1 MPPEQQEA
9 DISPLPVT
17 QVFCYKGPNLSR
29 FDTSMTRHIVLFL
42 FLTVL
47 LAFPAA
53 GNASVEEMFPLMGDQ
68 LRAKVENLNAIQNA
82 TCRNE
87 FIYSR
92 NQLPRFYEIR
102 GYRPAWL
109 NERGLIPQVDDLVRA
124 LHDASLEGLI
134 PGNYHLAAIESL
146 IGIIRDGEQE
156 FQDTEQLTDLD
167 ILLTDAFFIYGA
179 NLSRGRVDPE
189 TLHVRRT
196 ARVNKVD
203 FVTLVSEAVDG
214 NTIATTLESLKP
226 PHPAYGRL
234 KEGMTRYREI
244 ALAGGWGT
252 VPEGPKL
259 KKGDVSERVPP
270 IRRHL
275 VITGELQDG
284 DTGSPDLFDERLETA
299 VMAYQVRH
307 GLDPD
312 GVVGARTLAALNET
326 ADALVRKIELNLE
339 RWRWLPRD
347 LGKRHV
353 LVNSAAF
360 RLDVVE
366 GGEEVMSMRVVVGRN
381 YRSTPVVSSSI
392 VYMVLNPY
400 WNIPTKLAVEDIAPQ
415 VLKNPQYLAER
426 KIHIF
431 TDWRAD
437 ALEVDQSEVNWK
449 KYTAENFPYK
459 LRQDPGPKN
468 PLGRIKFIFP
478 NIHDVYLHDTPERNL
493 FYKASRGFSSGC
505 IRIEKPYDLALY
517 LLRGDREWSRQK
529 LNTVIRSGEM
539 TTVHL
544 PKPVPVHLL
553 YWTAWADEDGMV
565 QFREDIYERDAPLY
579 QVLME
584 NPSMF

>member
-1 MPPEQQEA
+1 
-9 DISPLPVT
+9 
-17 QVFCYKGPNLSR
+17 
-29 FDTSMTRHIVLFL
+29 MTRRIVLFL
-42 FLTVL
+42 SLTVF

-53 GNASVEEMFPLMGDQ
+53 GNASAEEMFSLMGDQ
-68 LRAKVENLNAIQNA
+68 LRAKVETLSTIQNA
-82 TCRNE
+82 SCRNE

-92 NQLPRFYEIR
+92 SQLPRFYEIR

-109 NERGLIPQVDDLVRA
+109 DEHGLTPQVDDLVRA
-124 LHDASLEGLI
+124 LHDASLEGLV

-146 IGIIRDGEQE
+146 MGIIRDSEQDL
-156 FQDTEQLTDLD
+156 QDTEQLTDLD

-203 FVTLVSEAVDG
+203 FVTLVSEAIDE
-214 NTIATTLESLKP
+214 NTIATALEYLKP
-226 PHPAYGRL
+226 PHPAYRRL
-234 KEGMTRYREI
+234 KEGITRYREI
-244 ALAGGWGT
+244 ALAGGWDP

-259 KKGDVSERVPP
+259 KKGDRSERVPP

-275 VITGELQDG
+275 VITGELRDG
-284 DTGSPDLFDERLETA
+284 DDGDPDLFDERLETA
-299 VMAYQVRH
+299 VMAYQTRH

-312 GVVGARTLAALNET
+312 GVVGARTLTALNET

-347 LGKRHV
+347 LGKRYV

-415 VLKNPQYLAER
+415 VLKNPRYLAER

-505 IRIEKPYDLALY
+505 IRIEKPYDLAMY
-517 LLRGDREWSRQK
+517 LLRGDGAWSRQK
-529 LNTVIRSGEM
+529 LNAAIRSGEM

-553 YWTAWADEDGMV
+553 YWTAWADENGTV

-579 QVLME
+579 QALME
-584 NPSMF
+584 NPSMY